1 MANKSF
7 IFRLRPTTEQLET
20 IKSHGGAARWI
31 WNQMLAGNIEK
42 YKAENKFNFNFAMCK
57 LVTEL
62 RNAEATSWLSSIN
75 SQSLQAKCKDL
86 DLALKNKI
94 TKKQAVGFPKFKH
107 KSANDDSFRVPQF
120 FKLSNKGIKLPKIDG
135 WIKWKQ
141 HRKLQGKAKSITIK
155 QDGEHWIAVV
165 LCEVPDPIQRSAF
178 AESEIVGIDVGLTDF
193 VVQDNGHKVVNPK
206 HLKHS
211 EELLKSKQ
219 HSLSKKCKGSENRN
233 KARARVAK
241 LHRHV
246 RNQRKDF
253 QWKLA
258 SLITKNYAVVCMEDL
273 NIKGMV
279 KNHKLAKAISGAGW
293 YGFKIKLTHKL
304 QESGG
309 ILLNVNPR
317 NTSKTCSECGCLHE
331 GKMSL
336 DIRTWTC
343 LDCGTTHDRDAN
355 AARNIKAIAMDEINR
370 VGTTQ
375 IYACGDASGG
385 DLVQTK
391 SSNVS
396 LKHENLN
403 TLVFGSSVL

>member
-7 IFRLRPTTEQLET
+7 IFQLRPTTEQLES

-42 YKAENKFNFNFAMCK
+42 YKAEQKFNFHFAMTK

-62 RNAEATSWLSSIN
+62 RNSGTVEWLSDIN

-86 DLALKNKI
+86 DTALHQNINK
-94 TKKQAVGFPKFKH
+94 VSGFPKFKQ
-107 KSANDDSFRVPQF
+107 KSSNNDSFRVPQF
-120 FKLSNKGIKLPKIDG
+120 FKISDKGIKLPKIDG

-141 HRKLQGKAKSITIK
+141 HRKIQGKAKSITIK
-155 QDGEHWIAVV
+155 QDGEHWVAVV
-165 LCEVPDPIQRSAF
+165 LCELPDVVQRTAF
-178 AESEIVGIDVGLTDF
+178 VESEIVGLDVGLTDF
-193 VVQDNGHKVVNPK
+193 IVTDTGEKVKNPK

-211 EELLKSKQ
+211 EKLLKSKQ
-219 HSLSKKCKGSENRN
+219 RKLSKKCKGSSNRN
-233 KARARVAK
+233 KARAQVAK

-246 RNQRKDF
+246 KNQRNDF

-258 SLITKNYAVVCMEDL
+258 SSITKNFAVVATEDL

-293 YGFKIKLTHKL
+293 YGFKTKLTHKL

-309 ILLNVNPR
+309 ILVNVNPR

-331 GKMSL
+331 GKMELS
-336 DIRTWTC
+336 IRSWTC
-343 LDCGTTHDRDAN
+343 LDCGTTHDRDVN
-355 AARNIKAIAMDEINR
+355 AARNIKAIAMNEINR

-375 IYACGDASGG
+375 IYACGDTSGG
-385 DLVQTK
+385 DSVQTE
-391 SSNVS
+391 SSHVS
-396 LKHENLN
+396 LKHENPDMLIS
-403 TLVFGSSVL
+403 GSSVL